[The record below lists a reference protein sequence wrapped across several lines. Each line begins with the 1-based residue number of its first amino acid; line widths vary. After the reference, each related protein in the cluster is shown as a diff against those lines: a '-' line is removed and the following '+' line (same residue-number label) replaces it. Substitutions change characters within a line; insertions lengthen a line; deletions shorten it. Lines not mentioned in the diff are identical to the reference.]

1 MPIARILKT
10 VTFEEQNFG
19 LLLDTVEISSRKIRR
34 RMGSLTLKLLAVSV
48 DFEQVMFKNV
58 AGILNYLNSSAS

>member
-1 MPIARILKT
+1 MWPAMPLARILKT
-10 VTFEEQNFG
+10 VTFEEQYFG

-48 DFEQVMFKNV
+48 VFEQVMFKNV
-58 AGILNYLNSSAS
+58 TGILN